1 MRIASVAAV
10 VIARV
15 VGHPVVGVLA
25 ASVLAAGIAVAPA
38 FAEVRSFT
46 VVPGKGQV
54 VVFESKAPMESF
66 EGRTDQ
72 ASGTIAADLA
82 DLTAGCEVRIVVDLA
97 SLKTGIGMRDTHMR
111 ERHLET
117 EKHPQAIFT
126 TTSVTAATP
135 TALTPGT
142 TARATI
148 AGTFA
153 LHGVT
158 RELTLPADLTL
169 AADGTL
175 TVRAQFTVLLSDHQI
190 DRPKVLMLKL
200 ADEQKVS
207 VTLTARPAEAGA
219 K

>member
-1 MRIASVAAV
+1 MRMPLRTSLAALAVAGVMVVAA
-10 VIARV
+10 R
-15 VGHPVVGVLA
+15 
-25 ASVLAAGIAVAPA
+25 
-38 FAEVRSFT
+38 AEVQSFT
-46 VVPGKGQV
+46 VAPGKGQE

-82 DLTAGCEVRIVVDLA
+82 NLAAGCEVRLAVDLA

-117 EKHPQAIFT
+117 DKHPQAVFT
-126 TTSVTAATP
+126 GSKVVSATP
-135 TALTPGT
+135 TALAPGG
-142 TARATI
+142 TARVTV

-153 LHGVT
+153 LHGVS
-158 RELTLPADLTL
+158 REVELPVDLAQ

-175 TVRAQFTVLLSDHQI
+175 SVRAEFMVLLTDHQI

-200 ADEQKVS
+200 ADEQKVRVS
-207 VTLTARPAEAGA
+207 LTARPEATR
-219 K
+219 